1 MIAVADTSLL
11 NYLILLGRAD
21 LLPGLFPRIL
31 VPPAVLSELRDPN
44 APPAVRAWAF
54 QPPVWFEVVPVRE
67 IDEGLPSQFGAGE
80 REALSLALETHA
92 DILLIDERAGR
103 EQADLRKIPVTGTLG
118 ILLRANAH
126 APINI
131 PELLNTLKGLRFRVS
146 PELEADVLEKYS
158 HQNSLRKENRL
169 Q

>member
-92 DILLIDERAGR
+92 DILLIDERREGTGR
-103 EQADLRKIPVTGTLG
+103 
-118 ILLRANAH
+118 
-126 APINI
+126 
-131 PELLNTLKGLRFRVS
+131 S
-146 PELEADVLEKYS
+146 PENTRDWNSGHSAAGKRSRTDQYS
-158 HQNSLRKENRL
+158 GIAQHTQRPPLSRFSGTRG
-169 Q
+169 